1 MKSLKEISVREK
13 RVFLRTDFNVPM
25 ENGKITDTTRIE
37 AALPTIKYLLERNVR
52 LIIASHLGRPGGE
65 KKPEYSMEP
74 VAVKLSEYLDTK
86 IIFFEDSIG
95 MGVQQMVRDLKP
107 GNILVLEN
115 LRFYKAEKKNEQFF
129 ARELAKLADVYVND
143 AFGVSHRKNASVY
156 ALPEM
161 MEDKAAGFLIEKE
174 VANLSKLFTFKHG
187 DRFTAIIGG
196 AKVSDKIGLLKSLLD
211 NVDSMLIGGAMAY
224 TFLAAK
230 GIETG
235 KSLVEKDKIAVA
247 KEILRGAEARN
258 VEIELPLDHIVA
270 SNIDSE
276 ETSVCGNSDFPEN
289 MMGFDIGEKTI
300 EKYSR
305 IIRNSKAIFWN
316 GPMGVFEKEQFSKGS
331 MEIANAVGN
340 SEAYTVAGGGDS
352 VAMIKKAGVTEKID
366 HISTG
371 GGASLEFIQ
380 NKTLPCIE
388 LLK

>member
-52 LIIASHLGRPGGE
+52 LIIASHLGRPNGE
-65 KKPEYSMEP
+65 KNPDYSMEP
-74 VAVKLSEYLDTK
+74 VAVALTHYLDTK

-143 AFGVSHRKNASVY
+143 AFGVSHRKNASVF

-161 MEDKAAGFLIEKE
+161 VEDKAAGFLIEKE
-174 VANLSKLFTFKHG
+174 VKNLSKLFTFKHG
-187 DRFTAIIGG
+187 DKFTAIIGG

-230 GIETG
+230 GINVG
-235 KSLVEKDKIAVA
+235 KSLVEKDKISIA
-247 KEILRGAEARN
+247 KDILKGAEARK
-258 VEIELPLDHIVA
+258 VEIELPIDHII
-270 SNIDSE
+270 STDIDSIDTE
-276 ETSVCGNSDFPEN
+276 LCDGINIPDK
-289 MMGFDIGEKTI
+289 MMGFDIGPKTI

-316 GPMGVFEKEQFSKGS
+316 GPMGVFEKEQFAKGS
-331 MEIANAVGN
+331 MEIAKSVAL
-340 SEAYTVAGGGDS
+340 SEAYSVAGGGDS
-352 VAMIKKAGVTEKID
+352 VAMIKKAGVSEKIN